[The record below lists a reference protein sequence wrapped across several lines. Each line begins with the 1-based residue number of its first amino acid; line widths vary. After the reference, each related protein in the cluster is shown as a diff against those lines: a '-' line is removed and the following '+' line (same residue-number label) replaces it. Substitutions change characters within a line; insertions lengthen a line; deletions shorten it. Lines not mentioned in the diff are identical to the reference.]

1 MKSNRNICRC
11 FVGAVCVFTAW
22 AALPGHANAPDAAT
36 LKKINRA
43 TVPFVVNAGQWDAR
57 AAFAAQTFAGTVFVT
72 QDGALVYSLPGKPI
86 VDESRESDAAQPSR
100 RGRGIAKAPEQRTP
114 GWSLT
119 ERFVDRDN
127 QPLLAKAHGFRP
139 QTAQVNYF
147 IGNDEAKHQ
156 RGVST
161 YERVNLGDIYPGI
174 NVQVRATGNN
184 VEKIFTV
191 APTQNPAQIKVKL
204 SGATKLEVNAEGAL
218 IAHTDNGP
226 VVYTAP
232 IAFQEDAL
240 GNKESVA
247 VYYALNSEQNTYG
260 FTLDVYDTQRPLVID
275 PLIKSTYLGALGDDE
290 ATAIAIHP
298 STGDVYVAGFT
309 NSSTTT
315 FPGVNGGAQS
325 GLGGNYDAFVSRF
338 SADLTTLIKS
348 SYLGAL
354 GGDRANAL
362 AVHPATGEIY
372 VAGYTTSTANTFPG
386 VGGSAQGTNAG
397 GLDAFVSRFSA
408 DLGTLIKSSYLGT
421 AVEDVANALAIHP
434 ATGDV
439 YVAGYT
445 YVAAANFPGVSGG
458 AQGSSGGNSDAF
470 DSRFSADLT
479 TLIKS
484 SYLGGAGT
492 EEANALAIH
501 PATGEVY
508 MAGYTSSDTTS
519 FPGVSGGA
527 QGNFGGNYDAFVA
540 RFSADLTTLIKSSY
554 LGAGGSDVAKALAIH
569 PATGDVYVAGFTSVA
584 TASFPGVSGG
594 AQGSFGGA
602 VYDAFVSRLSADL
615 TTLIKSS
622 YVGAAGDD
630 VAKAL
635 AIHPTTGEVYVAGYT
650 NSATTTFP
658 GVSGGAQGSFGGVQ
672 DAFVSRFSA
681 DLTRLIKSSYLG
693 AAGDDEANA
702 LAIHPTTGEVYLAG
716 YTASATTSFPGVSGG
731 AQGSNGGGNDAF
743 VSRFSADLTANDT
756 TPAPFSFISQTIV
769 PVASVRTSNPALI
782 SGIIGPANIY
792 VDGAFGSSYCIS
804 AANNCSCD
812 VSGALL
818 TGPST
823 VSNGQ
828 YVCARHTSASTPNAV
843 TQTNVHVGGAVG
855 RFFVSTG
862 TAFTS
867 CNLDIDGDSLIAG
880 GKEGL
885 ILLRAMLGFTGAATT
900 AGTGISAAQWAFVR
914 PTINANC
921 GTNFAP

>member
-421 AVEDVANALAIHP
+421 AVEDDAPAHALPLP
-434 ATGDV
+434 AGLA
-439 YVAGYT
+439 YLAGYT
-445 YVAAANFPGVSGG
+445 CAAA
-458 AQGSSGGNSDAF
+458 A
-470 DSRFSADLT
+470 
-479 TLIKS
+479 
-484 SYLGGAGT
+484 
-492 EEANALAIH
+492 
-501 PATGEVY
+501 
-508 MAGYTSSDTTS
+508 S